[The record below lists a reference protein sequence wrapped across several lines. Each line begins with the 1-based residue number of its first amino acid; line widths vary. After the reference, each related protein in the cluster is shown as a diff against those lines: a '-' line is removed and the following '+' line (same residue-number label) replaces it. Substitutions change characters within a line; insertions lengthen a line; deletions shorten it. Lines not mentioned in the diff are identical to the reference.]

1 MSVKNETVVGESEQ
15 VVDDISN
22 EEAVNE
28 DVVNEDAIMAQLK
41 AKMAAKKAEEV
52 KTIEEPVQETV
63 EEKKMTVKIVE
74 KKKKSI
80 SFGIIGSGQAG
91 GRVCDSFHELGYPGL
106 VFNTAHQDMAELNLP
121 EEDRI
126 FLEYTIGGAG
136 KLTDVGQAACENNI
150 DLIRSKIVE
159 KFSNAQSI
167 IFCSSLGGGSGAG
180 SVPVMIPLIAEC
192 LSVPIIVLAI
202 LPLTSD
208 DAQSKNN
215 SVQTLAKL
223 ANMVQSKQ
231 IANLI
236 IIDNSR
242 IETIF
247 ADVSQMDFFSVANSA
262 VVLPIDIFNKFS
274 SMPSKVK
281 SLDPMEF
288 ASLIL
293 QGQGLSIYGE
303 LTVDSSVVSEPTAIA
318 ESVIESLS
326 GSLLSSGFDLKQ
338 ASYVGVLF
346 IGHPKTMQ
354 SIPSANIN
362 YAMSLIK
369 ETSPSATAIYKGV
382 YEDPEM
388 SEQDGLKI
396 YSFFAGLGL
405 PTSRISSLQASA
417 KLELDKAQDRDQNRN
432 LTLKLDIGDETE
444 NMAQKVKNMIKKNSS
459 NFNKTF
465 VGIKDFR
472 KK

>member
-1 MSVKNETVVGESEQ
+1 MSVKNETVVSESEQ
-15 VVDDISN
+15 IVDDISN
-22 EEAVNE
+22 EEA
-28 DVVNEDAIMAQLK
+28 DIMAALK
-41 AKMAAKKAEEV
+41 AKMAAKKAEET
-52 KTIEEPVQETV
+52 KTAEDTVQEVV
-63 EEKKMTVKIVE
+63 EEKKVIKIIE
-74 KKKKSI
+74 KKKRSI

-106 VFNTAHQDMAELNLP
+106 VFNTAHQDMAELNIP
-121 EEDRI
+121 EEDRV

-150 DLIRSKIVE
+150 NLIRSKIVE

-192 LSVPIIVLAI
+192 LSIPIIVLAI

-303 LTVDSSVVSEPTAIA
+303 LTVDSTVVSEPTAIA

-405 PTSRISSLQASA
+405 PTSRIASLQASA